1 MFKLTK
7 HFDKTLAKKVQT
19 PNFPQHTHLIHM
31 QLSDLKP
38 HKLHK
43 RKEHN
48 QITRIP
54 SQNRVIP
61 EQSEQ
66 TNHTILITNL
76 KIPKSLLKIS
86 DTTNHIS

>member
-1 MFKLTK
+1 MFKLIK

-19 PNFPQHTHLIHM
+19 PNFPQHIHLIHM

-43 RKEHN
+43 QRERN

-54 SQNRVIP
+54 SQTWGCKATRT
-61 EQSEQ
+61 EQYQNKVNKQ
-66 TNHTILITNL
+66 TT
-76 KIPKSLLKIS
+76 PF
-86 DTTNHIS
+86 